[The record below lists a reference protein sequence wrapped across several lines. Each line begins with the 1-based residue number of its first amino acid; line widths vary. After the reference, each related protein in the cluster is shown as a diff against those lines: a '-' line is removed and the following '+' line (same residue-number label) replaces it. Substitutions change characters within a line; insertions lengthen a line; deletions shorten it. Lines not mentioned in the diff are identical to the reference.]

1 MSAADRIVVR
11 LPRTPAR
18 ATSGRSPGSA
28 SRSRSC
34 RTSLACRGRWH
45 QAPWVSGVVIIQ
57 PRGPGHAKLRL
68 ELKRAWERD
77 PVEQFEAD
85 VHVTEPCPARPQV
98 AQSRWLVWLSARRYD
113 PLMSTSSPDLDRARL
128 RAIAASD
135 RPLGP
140 AECAE
145 RARRAGELIGP
156 GRLARDSGG
165 EAVLLWRDEHS
176 EAWLNR
182 WWQRRDTGYHDHSGS
197 CAGVYVISGR
207 VWH

>member
-1 MSAADRIVVR
+1 M
-11 LPRTPAR
+11 
-18 ATSGRSPGSA
+18 
-28 SRSRSC
+28 
-34 RTSLACRGRWH
+34 
-45 QAPWVSGVVIIQ
+45 
-57 PRGPGHAKLRL
+57 
-68 ELKRAWERD
+68 
-77 PVEQFEAD
+77 
-85 VHVTEPCPARPQV
+85 

-140 AECAE
+140 ADCAE
-145 RARRAGELIGP
+145 RAQRAGELIGP

-207 VWH
+207 VWHEPLSLGGPPVVREYGPGEAFWLPGDGIHRMDHQAGAVTIHVYSPPVPGIGHYDLRGGLLRRSEGRPDQPSPPSAGLYAAIHPPGGSGLAS